1 MKAILIPVK
10 EFHRSKNRLAP
21 HFSRDARASLVEA
34 MCADFFGVVAA
45 ARGAE
50 RVFVVSAERRALDLA
65 GDRGWETIVEAEQTS
80 ESHSVDAASRHCAQQ
95 GVTALLRLPIDI
107 PLATPADIEAILN
120 EASREACVVLVPSRE
135 GTGTNALLRS
145 PPDLFPSHFGPGSFA
160 LHVAEAQRRGARVKI
175 LHNPRIAIDVDE
187 LDDLRVIAEHA
198 PDGEQIKRWLET
210 NLSVVASG
218 INPFP
223 GLE

>member
-21 HFSRDARASLVEA
+21 HFSQSARASLVEA
-34 MCADFFGVVAA
+34 MCEDFFGIVAA
-45 ARGAE
+45 ARGAD

-65 GDRGWETIVEAEQTS
+65 RDRGWETVVETEQVS
-80 ESHSVDAASRHCAQQ
+80 ESHSVDAASRHCAQR

-107 PLATPADIEAILN
+107 PLTIPADIEAILK
-120 EASREACVVLVPSRE
+120 EASAEPCAVLVPSRE

-160 LHVAEAQRRGARVKI
+160 LHVAEAERRGARVKI
-175 LHNPRIAIDVDE
+175 LPHPRIAIDVDE
-187 LDDLRVIAEHA
+187 LDDLRAVAERTPCGA
-198 PDGEQIKRWLET
+198 QIKRWLG
-210 NLSVVASG
+210 A
-218 INPFP
+218 NPV
-223 GLE
+223 